1 MFGYRRELSSSPGWG
16 RKSARAG
23 REGTLPRA
31 SGGRKAPGAGAIRSR
46 PATVRKKLL
55 PDLDWGRIRLWLI
68 ASLFALIWGGLW
80 CRAYYLQIVKGPEY
94 ADKARKQHMTREVV
108 QGTRGNITDRNG
120 NVLAMSLECDSVW
133 ANPSHLR
140 DKEETAAKLAEAL
153 GMKSE
158 KILQII
164 SADRQFVWIKRKA
177 DFQSAEKVRALKLP
191 GVYTD
196 TESERV
202 YPYKHVAG
210 QLLGYVNIDDKG
222 IEGLEKSL
230 ENDLAGRTIHRVVE
244 RDASGRRL
252 MPPGS
257 GTFVDLRGKDVR
269 LSIDTNIQFFAEES
283 LAENVEKFGARWGG
297 CIVVDV
303 PSGEILAWAQY
314 PFFDPNNIAA
324 TPAPDRR
331 NRLAVDMLEHGSTMK
346 SFLIA
351 AALEEKVVQ
360 RSTIINCEKG
370 LWKLGQFTLHDTHP
384 YANLSVDKILHV
396 SSNIGAAKIGL
407 KLGADKY
414 HSYLKRLGFGER
426 TGLPLSGEARGIL
439 RAANRWAP
447 IDLATASFGQSFSA
461 TLLQMSQAYLTL
473 AGGGV
478 KKPLRLLLE
487 TGASQDSP
495 PRDAIFS
502 PSTMNELRGMLREV
516 VEEEGGTGKQAR
528 ISGLVVGGKTGTAQ
542 KADASGKYG
551 KGRVGS
557 FVGMIPIENPRYL
570 ICTLLDE
577 PSKSQYGGVVAA
589 PVFRHV
595 ALRAMA
601 YGGLLPDN
609 DDPVVQEMVRKEA
622 ERRQKAQARSGA
634 KNRPGTTARNP
645 EQAGIRKADKAAP
658 LAKAGQIG
666 ADFVPKADKAAPL
679 AKAGQIGVD
688 FVPKV
693 VGMGLRGA
701 VEVFAG
707 RGIVP
712 MIKGKGGF
720 VVRQA
725 PEAGSPWPDAD
736 KNCIIWLEEKSS

>member
-1 MFGYRRELSSSPGWG
+1 MFGYRRELRPRNG
-16 RKSARAG
+16 RGGKSARAG
-23 REGTLPRA
+23 REGALCRS
-31 SGGRKAPGAGAIRSR
+31 SGNRKAPGAVRTKPDA
-46 PATVRKKLL
+46 VRKKFL
-55 PDLDWGRIRLWLI
+55 PDLDWGRIRLWLT

-94 ADKARKQHMTREVV
+94 AVKARKQHITREVV
-108 QGTRGNITDRNG
+108 QGTRGNIMDRNG

-133 ANPSHLR
+133 VNPSQLR
-140 DKEETAAKLAEAL
+140 DKEKAAEKLAGAL

-158 KILQII
+158 KILQLV
-164 SADRQFVWIKRKA
+164 STDRQFVWIKRKA
-177 DFQSAEKVRALKLP
+177 DFQSAERVRALKLP
-191 GVYTD
+191 GVYMD
-196 TESERV
+196 TESERI
-202 YPYKHVAG
+202 YPYRHVAG

-222 IEGLEKSL
+222 IEGLERSL
-230 ENDLAGRTIHRVVE
+230 ETDLAGRTIHRVVE

-257 GTFVDLRGKDVR
+257 GTFVDLRGTDVR
-269 LSIDTNIQFFAEES
+269 LTIDTNIQFFAEEA

-314 PFFDPNNIAA
+314 PFFDPNNVAA

-351 AALEEKVVQ
+351 AALEEKVVNS
-360 RSTIINCEKG
+360 STVINCEKG

-384 YANLSVDKILHV
+384 YASLSVDKVLHV
-396 SSNIGAAKIGL
+396 SSNIGAAKIGIR
-407 KLGADKY
+407 LGADKY

-426 TGLPLSGEARGIL
+426 TGLPLAGEARGIL

-447 IDLATASFGQSFSA
+447 IDVATASFGQSFSA
-461 TLLQMSQAYLTL
+461 TLVQMAQAYLTL
-473 AGGGV
+473 AGDGV
-478 KKPLRLLLE
+478 KKPLRLLLNADA
-487 TGASQDSP
+487 GKDSLP
-495 PRDAIFS
+495 PDAIFS
-502 PSTMNELRGMLREV
+502 SSTMNELRGMLREV

-570 ICTLLDE
+570 VCTLLDE

-595 ALRAMA
+595 ALHAMA
-601 YGGLLPDN
+601 YGGFLPGS
-609 DDPVVQEMVRKEA
+609 DDPVVQEAARKETQ
-622 ERRQKAQARSGA
+622 RRQKAEARAGT
-634 KNRPGTTARNP
+634 KNRGKVQASARNQ
-645 EQAGIRKADKAAP
+645 EQAGTPKADEAAP
-658 LAKAGQIG
+658 LAKAGQTG
-666 ADFVPKADKAAPL
+666 ADL
-679 AKAGQIGVD
+679 
-688 FVPKV
+688 VPKV

-701 VEVFAG
+701 VEIFAG

-720 VVRQA
+720 VVRQT

-736 KNCIIWLEEKSS
+736 KNCVIWLEEKSS